1 MQDESRSVSRILFFG
16 KTEAAIIHLAQPSP
30 VGSSDLPGGRS
41 ALLTARIGRAALFDA
56 SLFGLALRGVC
67 LAAGVTTERRCA
79 LTATV
84 SPITR
89 NRLSLESERDPLAGL
104 FSVALVV
111 IRQGVRPK
119 GRPFLARCPA
129 VSWLAAL

>member
-1 MQDESRSVSRILFFG
+1 MQCESRSVSRILFFDANA
-16 KTEAAIIHLAQPSP
+16 EAAIIHLAQPSP

-41 ALLTARIGRAALFDA
+41 VLFTARIGRAALVDA

-67 LAAGVTTERRCA
+67 LAAGVTTVRRCA
-79 LTATV
+79 LTSTV

-89 NRLSLESERDPLAGL
+89 NHECFRRSARDPLAGL

-111 IRQGVRPK
+111 IRQAESGT
-119 GRPFLARCPA
+119 
-129 VSWLAAL
+129 

>member
-1 MQDESRSVSRILFFG
+1 MQNESRSVSRILFFG

-41 ALLTARIGRAALFDA
+41 VPFTARIGRAALFDA

-89 NRLSLESERDPLAGL
+89 NRGRPKAPATRWLVSSLLHLSSSGKE
-104 FSVALVV
+104 
-111 IRQGVRPK
+111 VRPK
-119 GRPFLARCPA
+119 GRPFLTRCPA